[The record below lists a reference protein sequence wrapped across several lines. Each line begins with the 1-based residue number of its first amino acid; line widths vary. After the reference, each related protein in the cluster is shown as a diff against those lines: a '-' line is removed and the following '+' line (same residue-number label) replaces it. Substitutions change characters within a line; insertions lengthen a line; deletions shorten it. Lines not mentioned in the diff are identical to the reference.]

1 MVRVDTLRALAVA
14 TNSLRYNPEIDPDVA
29 VAYERLLVSLRDKLC
44 MEISS
49 QPLTLSE
56 LQKINDE
63 PVWIQA
69 VGKPGVGYYTILH
82 GYNPELNVQ
91 TMAVGTIGS
100 MIDCNTYGKTWLAY
114 HQRPANENIDIS
126 PVREGEN

>member
-1 MVRVDTLRALAVA
+1 MVGIDTLRALAVA
-14 TNSLRYNPEIDPDVA
+14 TNSLRYNPEIDPDTA
-29 VAYERLLVSLRDKLC
+29 VTYERLLVSLRDKLC

-49 QPLTLSE
+49 QPLTLGE
-56 LQKINDE
+56 LRKINGE

-69 VGKPGVGYYTILH
+69 VGKPGAGYYTILH

-91 TMAVGTIGS
+91 TMTVGTIGS

-114 HQRPANENIDIS
+114 RRKPE
-126 PVREGEN
+126 EGERREDGV